1 MPVKTLAVIVLK
13 LPDGRL
19 VLQRRTS
26 DAPVAAGKLGFF
38 GGHIEAGETP
48 EQCVRRE
55 LAEETSLDVDSLAII
70 PKVEFQLPASV
81 NYAQDRHF
89 HIFESTIPQDDFEVY
104 EGVWA
109 ESYTTEELLQRDDVS
124 EVVIQVLK
132 HHVR

>member
-19 VLQRRTS
+19 VLQRRTT

-38 GGHIEAGETP
+38 GGHIETGETP

-70 PKVEFQLPASV
+70 PKVEFQLPANV

-89 HIFESTIPQDDFEVY
+89 HIFESTIPQDDFEAY
-104 EGVWA
+104 EGVRA